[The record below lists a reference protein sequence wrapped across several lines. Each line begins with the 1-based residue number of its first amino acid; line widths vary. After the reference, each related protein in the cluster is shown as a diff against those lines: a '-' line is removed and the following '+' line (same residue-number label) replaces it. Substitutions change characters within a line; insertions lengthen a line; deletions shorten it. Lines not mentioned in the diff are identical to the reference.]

1 MKKYYLIII
10 LLFSISNILYAQ
22 KECIELTLPEAIELA
37 QKSSPDAIVARHSF
51 RASYWNYKFFQAN
64 YLPSLT
70 LTSNPNLNR
79 DINKITLPNGTETF
93 VRQNQINTDLALT
106 INQNIWFTGG
116 NIFVKSSAQRI
127 DLLSDKYTSYQT
139 SPLLLGY
146 EHSLFG
152 YNDLKWDK
160 RIEPIRFTEAKKQYA
175 ETLELVA
182 SETSRLYFLLAT
194 AQTNYEIA
202 TFNYANADTLY
213 RFAQGRYNIGT
224 ITENEMLQLEIN
236 KLSEETNMMNARIE
250 MDNQIQE
257 LRSYLG
263 IVQETNLKVR
273 IEEFIPDFKI
283 SMEEA
288 IRFANQNSP
297 DIETM
302 KRKKLESESNVAWT
316 KGNTGLKADLYVQFG
331 LTQTAEKIH
340 AAYKHPLDQQYV
352 SLGISIP
359 ILDWGR
365 GKGKIKVA
373 KSNRDLVYT
382 QVEQERINFE
392 MNVRK
397 MVKQFNLQ
405 RQRVSIAA
413 RTDIT
418 AQKRHDVAR
427 KLYLLGKS
435 TILDL
440 NASITEKDKAR
451 RNYISALSNFWTLYY
466 GLRSLTLY
474 NFEKNIPITEDY
486 NLLLK

>member
-1 MKKYYLIII
+1 MKKIHLVII
-10 LLFSISNILYAQ
+10 LLISTINVLRAQ
-22 KECIELTLPEAIELA
+22 EKYMELTLSEAIELA

-51 RASYWNYKFFQAN
+51 RASYWNYKFFKAN

-70 LTSNPNLNR
+70 LTSSPNLNR
-79 DINKITLPNGTETF
+79 DINKITLPDGTETF
-93 VRQNQINTDLALT
+93 VRQNQLNTDLALT
-106 INQNIWFTGG
+106 INQNVWFTGG
-116 NIFVKSSAQRI
+116 NIFVKSSAQRM
-127 DLLSDKYTSYQT
+127 DLLSDKFTSYQT

-152 YNDLKWDK
+152 YNDLKWDR

-182 SETSRLYFLLAT
+182 SETSRLYFLLAA

-213 RFAQGRYNIGT
+213 RYAQGRYNIGT

-257 LRSYLG
+257 LRAYLG
-263 IVQETNLKVR
+263 IVQETDLR
-273 IEEFIPDFKI
+273 ARLEENIPDFQINIDK
-283 SMEEA
+283 A
-288 IRFANQNSP
+288 IDLANQNSP
-297 DIETM
+297 DIEAM
-302 KRKKLESESNVAWT
+302 KRKKLESESNVARA
-316 KGNTGLKADLYVQFG
+316 KGNIGLKADLYLQFG
-331 LTQTAEKIH
+331 LTQTAENIH

-365 GKGKIKVA
+365 AKGKIKVA

-382 QVEQERINFE
+382 QVEQERTNFE

-405 RQRVSIAA
+405 WQRVSIAA
-413 RTDIT
+413 KTNIT

-440 NASITEKDKAR
+440 NASITEKDKAHR
-451 RNYISALSNFWTLYY
+451 DYINALSNFWILYY

-474 NFEKNIPITEDY
+474 DFERNIPITEDY

>member
-1 MKKYYLIII
+1 MKKIYSTII
-10 LLFSISNILYAQ
+10 LLISIINVLCAQ
-22 KECIELTLPEAIELA
+22 DKYMELTLPKAIELA

-51 RASYWNYKFFQAN
+51 RASYWNYKFFRAN

-70 LTSNPNLNR
+70 LTSNPSLNR

-93 VRQNQINTDLALT
+93 VRQNQLNTDLALT
-106 INQNIWFTGG
+106 INQNVWFTGG

-127 DLLSDKYTSYQT
+127 DLLSDKFTSYQT

-152 YNDLKWDK
+152 YNDLKWD
-160 RIEPIRFTEAKKQYA
+160 RQIEPIRFTEAKKQYA

-202 TFNYANADTLY
+202 SFNYANADTLY
-213 RFAQGRYNIGT
+213 RYAQGRYNIGT
-224 ITENEMLQLEIN
+224 ITENEILQLEIN

-257 LRSYLG
+257 LRAYLG
-263 IVQETNLKVR
+263 IVQETDLRAKLN
-273 IEEFIPDFKI
+273 EYIPNFQI
-283 SMEEA
+283 NMEKA
-288 IRFANQNSP
+288 IKLANQNSP
-297 DIETM
+297 DIEAM
-302 KRKKLESESNVAWT
+302 RRKKLESESNIARA
-316 KGNTGLKADLYVQFG
+316 KGNAGLKADLYIQFG
-331 LTQTAEKIH
+331 LTQTAENIH

-365 GKGKIKVA
+365 AKGKIKVA

-382 QVEQERINFE
+382 QVEQERTNFE

-405 RQRVSIAA
+405 WQRVSIAA
-413 RTDIT
+413 KTNVT

-440 NASITEKDKAR
+440 NASITEKDKAHR
-451 RNYISALSNFWTLYY
+451 DYINALSNFWTLYY

-474 NFEKNIPITEDY
+474 DFEKNILITEDY